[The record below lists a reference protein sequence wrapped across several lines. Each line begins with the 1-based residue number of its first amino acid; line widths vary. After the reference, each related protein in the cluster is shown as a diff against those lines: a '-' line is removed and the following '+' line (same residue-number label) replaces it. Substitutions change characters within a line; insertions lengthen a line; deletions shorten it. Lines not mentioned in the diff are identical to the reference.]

1 MSGAGGQNHLTKYL
15 LNQPSVGQAGAK
27 PERNAKKTLK
37 CI

>member
-1 MSGAGGQNHLTKYL
+1 MSGAGGQNHPTKYL

-27 PERNAKKTLK
+27 SERNAKKPLE